1 MNEIKI
7 IFFLFGILYPCVK
20 TDAQVVEKGSSV
32 KEIYFGYDPFV
43 FQKYSK
49 TNGYDLAPI
58 EKYELLNIG
67 FRYEKLIQDKIGIGV
82 NVNQQA
88 LRTAV
93 MFGGYYHFIENEYFD
108 VFGHAALGIGIGSI
122 DPINE
127 KIGYILPYYLGGG
140 VRYFSD
146 TNFGVHLNLGYKDGG
161 LIAIGVSYRKS

>member
-1 MNEIKI
+1 MKEIKI
-7 IFFLFGILYPCVK
+7 LFFLFGMFYPCIK
-20 TDAQVVEKGSSV
+20 THAQVVEKGSSV
-32 KEIYFGYDPFV
+32 KEIYFGYDPII
-43 FQKYSK
+43 FQKYS
-49 TNGYDLAPI
+49 NLNSYDLSPI
-58 EKYELLNIG
+58 AKYELLNIG

-88 LRTAV
+88 IRTAV

-122 DPINE
+122 DPIND

-146 TNFGVHLNLGYKDGG
+146 TNFGINLNLGYKDGG
-161 LIAIGVSYRKS
+161 LIAIGISYKK